1 MMNFGLKKIR
11 KQDFWKLVKALK
23 SEMTTVFAGIYIHSL
38 SMSHLSKTNRSFK
51 IASRQHSF
59 CFKSH
64 DDWFAKETLLKKGKL
79 KHDKLSSCEM

>member
-1 MMNFGLKKIR
+1 
-11 KQDFWKLVKALK
+11 
-23 SEMTTVFAGIYIHSL
+23 MTTVFAGIYIHSL